1 MAEQDYSRGE
11 GVTPIQEMTT
21 RQLRMYIRERAEEAR
36 KRVSTI
42 SDIGDTPEAFQDQLF
57 YVRSFGSG
65 MGGAIKKDTSRMS
78 KEEMAMY
85 AYALR
90 DLNMLDTES
99 RFAMDEDYRKNKDR
113 YTSFVKKMASE
124 KNLSDESRAHWAKY
138 LTEKGNA
145 RKAGYKEY
153 KEFINFL
160 KSIDQTIATYGYET
174 VQDMFYSEGNQHRQE
189 LVERVLFET
198 FNDNKGSGK
207 TPADLLIIVEEE
219 LTKYDKFG
227 NLKPEET
234 AEPET
239 VVSFQETKR
248 DQKRAAKKA
257 PKVKKGTSGAK
268 KKTGAKKLPKAPK
281 VKKSPAKKGKN
292 DIKTQIKGKLKD
304 ATVHEKQG
312 TQKL

>member
-21 RQLRMYIRERAEEAR
+21 RQLRMYIRERAEEAQ

-65 MGGAIKKDTSRMS
+65 IGGAIKKDTSRMS

-113 YTSFVKKMASE
+113 YTSFVKKMASD

-145 RKAGYKEY
+145 R
-153 KEFINFL
+153 
-160 KSIDQTIATYGYET
+160 

-207 TPADLLIIVEEE
+207 TPADLLEIVEDE
-219 LTKYDKFG
+219 LSKYDAFG

-234 AEPET
+234 AEPEK

-257 PKVKKGTSGAK
+257 PKAKKGTSGTK
-268 KKTGAKKLPKAPK
+268 KKTGAKKLPKVPK
-281 VKKSPAKKGKN
+281 GKKAPAKKGKN

-304 ATVHEKQG
+304 VTVHEKQG

>member
-1 MAEQDYSRGE
+1 MSQAWTIFTGFRKAPDMCQVYSPVSSAFITEDGSYY
-11 GVTPIQEMTT
+11 VTPYCFEV
-21 RQLRMYIRERAEEAR
+21 A
-36 KRVSTI
+36 
-42 SDIGDTPEAFQDQLF
+42 D
-57 YVRSFGSG
+57 
-65 MGGAIKKDTSRMS
+65 
-78 KEEMAMY
+78 
-85 AYALR
+85 AL
-90 DLNMLDTES
+90 
-99 RFAMDEDYRKNKDR
+99 
-113 YTSFVKKMASE
+113 
-124 KNLSDESRAHWAKY
+124 
-138 LTEKGNA
+138 

-189 LVERVLFET
+189 LVELVLFET

-207 TPADLLIIVEEE
+207 TPADLLEIVEEE
-219 LTKYDKFG
+219 LSKYDKFG

-257 PKVKKGTSGAK
+257 PKAKKGTSGAK

-312 TQKL
+312 T